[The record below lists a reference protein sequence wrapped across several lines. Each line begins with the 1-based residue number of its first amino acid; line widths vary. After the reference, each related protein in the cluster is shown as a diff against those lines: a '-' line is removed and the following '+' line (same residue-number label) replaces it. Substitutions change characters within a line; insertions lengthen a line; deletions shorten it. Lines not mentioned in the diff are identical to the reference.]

1 MYFYFLRVQWGR
13 NGLFLQEEYS
23 LFDTEGD
30 TPVMA
35 DTILESVMDE
45 DNRHFLYVYDFYNMW
60 TFFVD
65 LKEIAPEVEG
75 VSYPH
80 ILASHGFVP
89 ADAPE
94 KNFVAEDF
102 DEFDSEFNDFEFDQ
116 DEFDEYHGYSED
128 EYYS

>member
-1 MYFYFLRVQWGR
+1 
-13 NGLFLQEEYS
+13 
-23 LFDTEGD
+23 
-30 TPVMA
+30 
-35 DTILESVMDE
+35 
-45 DNRHFLYVYDFYNMW
+45 MW

-65 LKEIAPEVEG
+65 LKEIGHEVEG
-75 VSYPH
+75 VTYPH
-80 ILASHGFVP
+80 ILTSHGFVP
-89 ADAPE
+89 EDAPE